1 MTRPIIRPFELTTA
15 PPLLPG
21 WTAAVVSSM
30 AGNCEVILSD
40 LVSGDLAASITLA
53 ITPRQAD
60 GRKSGIF
67 SKLSNFEY
75 RNTMIIYLMCF

>member
-1 MTRPIIRPFELTTA
+1 MQPFELTTA

-30 AGNCEVILSD
+30 AGNRSHEFSLLD

-60 GRKSGIF
+60 GRKSDIF
-67 SKLSNFEY
+67 FKI
-75 RNTMIIYLMCF
+75 TKP